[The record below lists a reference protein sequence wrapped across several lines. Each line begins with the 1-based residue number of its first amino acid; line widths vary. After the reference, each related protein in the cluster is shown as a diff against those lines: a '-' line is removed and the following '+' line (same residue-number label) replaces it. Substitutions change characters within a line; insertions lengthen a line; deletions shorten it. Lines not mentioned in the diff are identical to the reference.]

1 MGNWHQH
8 VPLQQGN
15 NLQFRSPV
23 VHVLYF
29 DQMASEYLI
38 TLADP
43 AQIPT
48 LFKKGFMNG
57 YHQNRIAFV
66 GRSNVGKSSLINALL
81 QQKIARV
88 SATPGKTKAIHF
100 FLWKDTDKIVAD
112 LPGYGFAKVA
122 KNEKNQWVGLL
133 NSYFNADRN
142 LAAVLVLFDSRHG
155 PTEQDLEALAFFSE
169 KNIPIQIIMT
179 KTDQLKTQA
188 ERAKRKREV
197 IEALAPFGFEADD
210 LVWISVK
217 DKRSLDYLRD
227 RFK

>member
-1 MGNWHQH
+1 
-8 VPLQQGN
+8 
-15 NLQFRSPV
+15 
-23 VHVLYF
+23 
-29 DQMASEYLI
+29 MASEYLI
-38 TLADP
+38 TLADI
-43 AQIPT
+43 AQIPN

-100 FLWKDTDKIVAD
+100 FLWNDTNKIVAD

-122 KNEKNQWVGLL
+122 KNEKHLWIGLL
-133 NSYFNADRN
+133 NAYFKADTA
-142 LAAVLVLFDSRHG
+142 LAAVLILFDSRHG
-155 PTEQDLEALAFFSE
+155 PTEQDLEALQFFSE

-179 KTDQLKTQA
+179 KTDQLKTQS

-197 IEALAPFGFEADD
+197 LTSLAPFGFAAED
-210 LVWISVK
+210 LIWISIK
-217 DKRSLDYLRD
+217 DKRTLDHLRD
-227 RFK
+227 LFK

>member
-1 MGNWHQH
+1 
-8 VPLQQGN
+8 
-15 NLQFRSPV
+15 
-23 VHVLYF
+23 
-29 DQMASEYLI
+29 MASEYII
-38 TLADP
+38 TLADI
-43 AQIPT
+43 AQIPN

-88 SATPGKTKAIHF
+88 SATPGKTRAIHF
-100 FLWKDTDKIVAD
+100 FLWGDTDKIVAD

-122 KNEKNQWVGLL
+122 KNEKHLWVGLL
-133 NSYFNADRN
+133 NAYFKADTN
-142 LAAVLVLFDSRHG
+142 LAAVLILFDSRHG

-169 KNIPIQIIMT
+169 KQIPIQVIMT
-179 KTDQLKTQA
+179 KTDQIKTQA

-197 IEALAPFGFEADD
+197 LASLAPYGFEADD
-210 LVWISVK
+210 LVWVSIK
-217 DKRSLDYLRD
+217 DKRTLDYLRD